1 MEPGE
6 QLSFE
11 DPIMALLA
19 ARNTPYNSTAH
30 ALAELV
36 DNSIDARARFVDLLL
51 LDQREQARS
60 GQSVS
65 VVRRMAVM
73 DDGHGMSPEVLQ
85 LSLRRGGR
93 AADLSAPSRRIGKYG
108 VGLPTASLSQC
119 KRVDVWSWQEGID
132 SAWHASLDVDEVVKG
147 QSTGLLFPDR
157 EPVENV
163 WLDHCRDELTESET
177 GTLVVWSEMDQ
188 VDWRTSSN
196 TMDRVEE
203 VVGRIYRYFLQRNEL
218 SIAMQAFNV
227 DDGTRSEPR
236 VVRPNDPLYLMSE
249 TPPPHWPG
257 GEPMFELW
265 GTGKKFTFTDDDGVD
280 HIIEVVY
287 SMVKP
292 EVLDDQGSTAAGA
305 TPHGRAAAR
314 NVGISVVREDR
325 ELMTLPPL
333 NRLGDTRLRWY
344 GCELRFGRGCD
355 DLFGVDHSKQL
366 AARLQAV
373 HGSVQ
378 RSSRDR
384 NTDVEEDRARIESD
398 KRVLLLYDIVRDI
411 NNDTDAMMKLII
423 AIRRPPPL
431 LPPPTPCPGSPV
443 ERPDISAGAT
453 VAATKD
459 IADAV
464 SKGLID
470 PTDTEKERRELTAAD
485 VAAALAVDLAQDG
498 LEENLASEIAR
509 WAGNNGVGFVIVPGR
524 VSGSALFDVH
534 NDHGTVRVVLNQE
547 HRLFRVLNVL
557 SDPDEREGLEG
568 VEIDGQAMAHL
579 FYLLLCAWARM
590 FEHTPGVQARQR
602 LENVVSSWGDEAT
615 YMLNSLAQQLVGD
628 GDEE

>member
-1 MEPGE
+1 MESGQ

-51 LDQREQARS
+51 MDRREQSRS

-65 VVRRMAVM
+65 VVRRIAVM
-73 DDGHGMSPEVLQ
+73 DDGHGMTPEVLQ
-85 LSLRRGGR
+85 LALRRGGR
-93 AADLSAPSRRIGKYG
+93 PADLNAPSRRIGKYG

-119 KRVDVWSWQEGID
+119 KRVDVWSWQEGIE
-132 SAWHASLDVDEVVKG
+132 SAWHTYLDVDEVVSG
-147 QSTGLLFPDR
+147 QSTGLSFPDQQ
-157 EPVENV
+157 PVETV
-163 WLDHCRDELTESET
+163 WLEHCRGDLAESES
-177 GTLVVWSEMDQ
+177 GTLVVWSEMDK
-188 VDWRTSSN
+188 VDWRTSGN
-196 TMDRVEE
+196 TMERVEE
-203 VVGRIYRYFLQRNEL
+203 VVGRIYRYYLQRNEL
-218 SIAMQAFNV
+218 SIVMQSFNV
-227 DDGTRSEPR
+227 DDGTQS
-236 VVRPNDPLYLMSE
+236 VALTVRPNDPLYLMSG
-249 TPPPHWPG
+249 TPPPHWSG
-257 GEPMFELW
+257 GNPMFEPW
-265 GTGKKFTFTDDDGVD
+265 GTGKKFKFTVDGVD
-280 HIIEVVY
+280 HDVDVVY
-287 SMVKP
+287 SLVKP
-292 EVLDDQGSTAAGA
+292 DVLTDQGYTVAGS

-333 NRLGDTRLRWY
+333 NNAGDPRHRWY

-373 HGSVQ
+373 HSSVQ
-378 RSSRDR
+378 RGSRDR

-398 KRVLLLYDIVRDI
+398 ERVLLLYDIVKDI
-411 NNDTDAMMKLII
+411 NQDTRRMFTEIRNM
-423 AIRRPPPL
+423 RRPPPA
-431 LPPPTPCPGSPV
+431 PPVNVPGSAV
-443 ERPDISAGAT
+443 ERPDISSGAT
-453 VAATKD
+453 EAATKD

-464 SKGLID
+464 EQGLID
-470 PTDTEKERRELTAAD
+470 PTATEQERRDLTAAD
-485 VAAALAVDLAQDG
+485 VASALAVDLAQDG
-498 LEENLASEIAR
+498 LEGTLASEIAR

-524 VSGSALFDVH
+524 VSGTALFDVR
-534 NDHGTVRVVLNQE
+534 NDNGTVRVVLNQE

-557 SDPDEREGLEG
+557 SDPDEQENLEDFELG
-568 VEIDGQAMAHL
+568 GPAMAHL

-590 FEHTPGVQARQR
+590 FEHTSGVQARQR
-602 LENVVSSWGDEAT
+602 LEQVVSSWGSEAT

-628 GDEE
+628 EE

>member
-1 MEPGE
+1 MESRQ

-51 LDQREQARS
+51 MDRREQSRS

-65 VVRRMAVM
+65 VVRSIAVM
-73 DDGHGMSPEVLQ
+73 DDGHGMTPEVLQ
-85 LSLRRGGR
+85 LALRRGGR
-93 AADLSAPSRRIGKYG
+93 PADLNAPSRRIGKYG

-119 KRVDVWSWQEGID
+119 KRVDVWSWQEGIE
-132 SAWHASLDVDEVVKG
+132 SAWHTYLDVAEVVSG
-147 QSTGLLFPDR
+147 QSTGLLFPDQQ
-157 EPVENV
+157 PVETV
-163 WLDHCRDELTESET
+163 WLEHCRGDLAESES
-177 GTLVVWSEMDQ
+177 GTLVVWSEMDK
-188 VDWRTSSN
+188 VDWRTSGN
-196 TMDRVEE
+196 TMERVEE

-218 SIAMQAFNV
+218 SIGMRSFNL
-227 DDGTRSEPR
+227 DDGTQSEAR
-236 VVRPNDPLYLMSE
+236 IVRPNDPLYLMSG
-249 TPPPHWPG
+249 TPPPYWPG
-257 GEPMFELW
+257 GDPMFEPW
-265 GTGKKFTFTDDDGVD
+265 GTGKKFKFTVDNVD
-280 HIIEVVY
+280 HEIDAVY
-287 SMVKP
+287 SLVKP
-292 EVLDDQGSTAAGA
+292 DVLTDQGYTVAGS

-333 NRLGDTRLRWY
+333 NNAGDPRHRWY

-373 HGSVQ
+373 HSSVQ
-378 RSSRDR
+378 RGSRDR

-398 KRVLLLYDIVRDI
+398 ERVLLLYDIVRDI
-411 NNDTDAMMKLII
+411 NQDTARMFTEIRNM
-423 AIRRPPPL
+423 RRPPPA
-431 LPPPTPCPGSPV
+431 TPKTVPGSGV
-443 ERPDISAGAT
+443 ERPDISGGAT
-453 VAATKD
+453 EAATKD
-459 IADAV
+459 IAHAV
-464 SKGLID
+464 EQGLID
-470 PTDTEKERRELTAAD
+470 PTATEQERGDLTAAD
-485 VAAALAVDLAQDG
+485 VASALAVDLAQDG
-498 LEENLASEIAR
+498 LEETLASEIAR

-524 VSGSALFDVH
+524 VSGTALFDVR

-557 SDPDEREGLEG
+557 SDPDEQENLEDF
-568 VEIDGQAMAHL
+568 ELDGPAMAHL

-590 FEHTPGVQARQR
+590 FEHTTGVQARQR
-602 LENVVSSWGDEAT
+602 LEQVVSSWGSEAT

-628 GDEE
+628 EE

>member
-1 MEPGE
+1 MESGQ

-51 LDQREQARS
+51 MDRREQSRS

-65 VVRRMAVM
+65 VVRRIAVM
-73 DDGHGMSPEVLQ
+73 DDGHGMTPEVLQ
-85 LSLRRGGR
+85 LALRRGGR
-93 AADLSAPSRRIGKYG
+93 PADLNAPSRRIGKYG

-119 KRVDVWSWQEGID
+119 KRVDVWSWQEGIE
-132 SAWHASLDVDEVVKG
+132 SAWHTYLDVDEVVSG
-147 QSTGLLFPDR
+147 QSTGLSFPDQQ
-157 EPVENV
+157 PVETV
-163 WLDHCRDELTESET
+163 WLEHCRGDLAESES
-177 GTLVVWSEMDQ
+177 GTLVVWSEMDK
-188 VDWRTSSN
+188 VDWRTSGN
-196 TMDRVEE
+196 TMERVEE

-218 SIAMQAFNV
+218 SIVMQSFNV
-227 DDGTRSEPR
+227 DDGTQS
-236 VVRPNDPLYLMSE
+236 VALTVRPNDPLYLMSG
-249 TPPPHWPG
+249 TPPPHWSG
-257 GEPMFELW
+257 GNPMFEPW
-265 GTGKKFTFTDDDGVD
+265 GTGKKFKFTVDGVD
-280 HIIEVVY
+280 HDVDVVY
-287 SMVKP
+287 SLVKP
-292 EVLDDQGSTAAGA
+292 DVLTDQGYTVAGS

-333 NRLGDTRLRWY
+333 NNAGDPRHRWY

-373 HGSVQ
+373 HSSVQ
-378 RSSRDR
+378 RGSRDR

-398 KRVLLLYDIVRDI
+398 ERVLLLYDIVKDI
-411 NNDTDAMMKLII
+411 NQDTRRMFTEIRNM
-423 AIRRPPPL
+423 RRPPPA
-431 LPPPTPCPGSPV
+431 PPVNVPGSAV
-443 ERPDISAGAT
+443 ERPDISSGAT
-453 VAATKD
+453 EAATKD

-464 SKGLID
+464 EQGLID
-470 PTDTEKERRELTAAD
+470 PTATEQERRDLTAAD
-485 VAAALAVDLAQDG
+485 VASALAVDLAQDG
-498 LEENLASEIAR
+498 LEGTLASEIAR

-524 VSGSALFDVH
+524 VSGTALFDVR
-534 NDHGTVRVVLNQE
+534 NDNGTVRVVLNQE

-557 SDPDEREGLEG
+557 SDPDEQENLEDFELG
-568 VEIDGQAMAHL
+568 GPAMAHL

-590 FEHTPGVQARQR
+590 FEHTSGVQARQR
-602 LENVVSSWGDEAT
+602 LEQVVSSWGSEAT

-628 GDEE
+628 EE

>member
-1 MEPGE
+1 MESGQ

-51 LDQREQARS
+51 MDRREQSRS

-65 VVRRMAVM
+65 VVRRIAVM
-73 DDGHGMSPEVLQ
+73 DDGHGMTPDVLQ
-85 LSLRRGGR
+85 LALRRGGR
-93 AADLSAPSRRIGKYG
+93 PADLNAPSRRIGKYG

-119 KRVDVWSWQEGID
+119 KRVDVWSWEEGIE
-132 SAWHASLDVDEVVKG
+132 SAWHAYLDVDEVVSG
-147 QSTGLLFPDR
+147 QSTGLSFPDR
-157 EPVENV
+157 RPVETV
-163 WLDHCRDELTESET
+163 WLEHCRDELADCES
-177 GTLVVWSEMDQ
+177 GTLVVWSEMDK
-188 VDWRTSSN
+188 VDWRTSGN
-196 TMDRVEE
+196 TMERVEE

-218 SIAMQAFNV
+218 SIVMQSFNV
-227 DDGTRSEPR
+227 DDKTQSEALT
-236 VVRPNDPLYLMSE
+236 VRPNDPLYLMSG
-249 TPPPHWPG
+249 TPPPHWSG
-257 GEPMFELW
+257 GNPMFEPW
-265 GTGKKFTFTDDDGVD
+265 GTGKKFKFTVDGVD
-280 HIIEVVY
+280 HDVDVVY
-287 SMVKP
+287 SLVKP
-292 EVLDDQGSTAAGA
+292 DVLTDQGYTVAGS

-333 NRLGDTRLRWY
+333 NNAGDPRHRWY

-373 HGSVQ
+373 HSSVQ

-398 KRVLLLYDIVRDI
+398 ERVLLLYDIVKDI
-411 NNDTDAMMKLII
+411 NQDTARMFTD
-423 AIRRPPPL
+423 IRNMRRSPPV
-431 LPPPTPCPGSPV
+431 TPIDVTGSPV
-443 ERPDISAGAT
+443 ERPDISGGAT
-453 VAATKD
+453 EAATKD

-464 SKGLID
+464 EQGLID
-470 PTDTEKERRELTAAD
+470 PTATEQERRDLTAAD
-485 VAAALAVDLAQDG
+485 VANALAVDLAQDG
-498 LEENLASEIAR
+498 LEESLASEIAR
-509 WAGNNGVGFVIVPGR
+509 WAGNNSVGFVIVPGR
-524 VSGSALFDVH
+524 VSGTALFDVH

-557 SDPDEREGLEG
+557 SDPDEQENLEDI
-568 VEIDGQAMAHL
+568 EIGGQAMAHL

-590 FEHTPGVQARQR
+590 FEHTSGVQARQR
-602 LENVVSSWGDEAT
+602 LEQVVSSWGSEAT

-628 GDEE
+628 EE

>member
-1 MEPGE
+1 MATGV

-11 DPIMALLA
+11 DPVMALLA

-36 DNSIDARARFVDLLL
+36 DNSIDARARLVDLLL
-51 LDQREQARS
+51 LDQREKSRS

-73 DDGHGMSPEVLQ
+73 DDGHGMTPEVLQ

-93 AADLSAPSRRIGKYG
+93 AADLSAQSRRIGKYG

-119 KRVDVWSWQEGID
+119 QRVDVWSWQEGID
-132 SAWHASLDVDEVVKG
+132 SAWHAYLDVDEVVSG
-147 QSTGLLFPDR
+147 QSTGLLFPYR
-157 EPVENV
+157 EPLETV
-163 WLDHCRDELTESET
+163 WLAHCRDELAASES
-177 GTLVVWSEMDQ
+177 GTLVVWSQMDQ
-188 VDWRTSSN
+188 VDWRTSGN

-227 DDGTRSEPR
+227 DEGTRSEPR
-236 VVRPNDPLYLMSE
+236 IVRPNDPLYLMSG
-249 TPPPHWPG
+249 TPPPHWPSG
-257 GEPMFELW
+257 DSMFEVW
-265 GTGKKFTFTDDDGVD
+265 GTGKEYTFKDDEGLD
-280 HIIEVVY
+280 HLIEVQY

-292 EVLDDQGSTAAGA
+292 EVLVGGSTAAGS

-333 NRLGDTRLRWY
+333 NHLGDTRLRWF
-344 GCELRFGRGCD
+344 GCEIRFGRSCD

-366 AARLQAV
+366 AARLRAV

-378 RSSRDR
+378 RSSSDK

-398 KRVLLLYDIVRDI
+398 GRVLLLYDIVRDI
-411 NNDTDAMMKLII
+411 NTDTDEIMKKII
-423 AIRRPPPL
+423 AMRK
-431 LPPPTPCPGSPV
+431 PTPPVVPDVPGSPV
-443 ERPDISAGAT
+443 ERPDISSGAT
-453 VAATKD
+453 VMATRD
-459 IADAV
+459 IAEAV
-464 SKGLID
+464 DEGLTD
-470 PTDTEKERRELTAAD
+470 PTDTEQERRDLTAED
-485 VAAALAVDLAQDG
+485 VAKALAVDLAQDG
-498 LEENLASEIAR
+498 LEESLASEIAR

-524 VSGSALFDVH
+524 VSGTALFDVR

-557 SDPDEREGLEG
+557 SDPDEQENLEDI
-568 VEIDGQAMAHL
+568 EIDGQAMAHL
-579 FYLLLCAWARM
+579 LYLLLCAWARM

-602 LENVVSSWGDEAT
+602 LENVVSSWGSEAT

-628 GDEE
+628 EE

>member
-1 MEPGE
+1 METGQ

-51 LDQREQARS
+51 MDRREQTQS

-65 VVRRMAVM
+65 VVRRIAVM
-73 DDGHGMSPEVLQ
+73 DDGHGMTPEDLQ

-93 AADLSAPSRRIGKYG
+93 PTDLSAPSRRIGKYG

-119 KRVDVWSWQEGID
+119 KRVDVWSWQDGIE
-132 SAWHASLDVDEVVKG
+132 SAWHTYLDVDDVLSG
-147 QSTGLLFPDR
+147 RTTGLLFPER
-157 EPVENV
+157 KSVETV
-163 WLDHCRDELTESET
+163 WLEHCREDLANSLS
-177 GTLVVWSEMDQ
+177 GTLVVWSQMDQ
-188 VDWRTSSN
+188 VDWRTSNN
-196 TMDRVEE
+196 TMERVEE

-218 SIAMQAFNV
+218 SILMQSFNV
-227 DDGTRSEPR
+227 DDRTQSEPR
-236 VVRPNDPLYLMSE
+236 VVRPNDPLYLMSG

-257 GEPMFELW
+257 GEPMFDLW
-265 GTGKKFTFTDDDGVD
+265 GSGKRFTFTSGDVSHD
-280 HIIEVVY
+280 IEVVY

-292 EVLDDQGSTAAGA
+292 EVLVDQGSTAAGN
-305 TPHGRAAAR
+305 TLHGRAAAR

-333 NRLGDTRLRWY
+333 NNAGDPRHRWY
-344 GCELRFGRGCD
+344 GCELRFGRGSD

-398 KRVLLLYDIVRDI
+398 ERVLLLYDIVKEL
-411 NNDTDAMMKLII
+411 NQDTAAMFREIRAM
-423 AIRRPPPL
+423 RRPPP
-431 LPPPTPCPGSPV
+431 PTPIDVPGSDI
-443 ERPDISAGAT
+443 ERPDMSGGAT
-453 VAATKD
+453 QAATKD
-459 IADAV
+459 IAEAV
-464 SKGLID
+464 EQGLID
-470 PTDTEKERRELTAAD
+470 PTATEEERRELTADD

-498 LEENLASEIAR
+498 LEPTLASEIAR
-509 WAGNNGVGFVIVPGR
+509 WAGNNGVGFVIVPGK
-524 VSGSALFDVH
+524 VFGSALFEVH

-557 SDPDEREGLEG
+557 SDPDEQQNLDD
-568 VEIDGQAMAHL
+568 VEINGKEMAHL
-579 FYLLLCAWARM
+579 FYLILCAWARM

-602 LENVVSSWGDEAT
+602 LEHIVSSWGSEAT

-628 GDEE
+628 EE